1 MTKFSSFMWSKN
13 LNFFCRTQRHMFLCW
28 SVDPVGAQIH
38 SSCFEQPLWS
48 DCSSFIYKHNQMSN
62 AQCLLLSLYCQYLSV
77 SLSVSIVNLWERLIA
92 ECCSLLFAS
101 SLTLCET
108 CECTYVCVRLS
119 IYFFC
124 VYMCVSTLNVHT
136 HLILFYMNVCLS
148 IPSYSQCLVFT
159 NRYNLQKASGVA
171 WN

>member
-1 MTKFSSFMWSKN
+1 
-13 LNFFCRTQRHMFLCW
+13 MFLCW

-48 DCSSFIYKHNQMSN
+48 DCSSFIHRHNQMSN

-92 ECCSLLFAS
+92 ECCFLLFAS
-101 SLTLCET
+101 CLILCEM
-108 CECTYVCVRLS
+108 CECTSVCVRLS
-119 IYFFC
+119 IHSLC

-136 HLILFYMNVCLS
+136 HLVLYACLS
-148 IPSYSQCLVFT
+148 VPSYSQCLVFI
-159 NRYNLQKASGVA
+159 NLQKASEVA
-171 WN
+171 WNEQHFSIGTSSQH